1 MSTALP
7 TEQKHSTKMQ
17 VSNKAVTPM
26 ALLPMLKVNGQEI
39 KINALINRQSIEQ
52 RENSLK
58 G

>member
-1 MSTALP
+1 
-7 TEQKHSTKMQ
+7 
-17 VSNKAVTPM
+17 M

-39 KINALINRQSIEQ
+39 KINALINKQSIEQ